1 MTAAAAEQDKADKVA
16 APIYGNMVE
25 LAGESTLKNV
35 SIDDIEPVHV
45 EPDAQFIKS
54 IAASNGAQVPIVLM
68 SGAGKRYRIIDG
80 IRRVAAHRTLELK
93 TIAARLYD
101 ANAFTPKDRA
111 IALVRLN
118 HHRSVNP
125 IAEYNALDTLRKAG
139 MTDSKDIAQA
149 VGLNIRQVQRIL
161 RLDKLQPEL
170 RTLLADGRMTFD
182 TAIKAAAL
190 PAKEQKKLAKM
201 AADGGE
207 DEAGRV
213 TLDAVH
219 SLREKGPAHNMA
231 LLIGDSLAPT
241 MATLIGQAIASLERA
256 AALTDGDNTKAIHG
270 AIKILKGVN

>member
-1 MTAAAAEQDKADKVA
+1 MTAVAAEQDKADKVA

-139 MTDSKDIAQA
+139 MTDS
-149 VGLNIRQVQRIL
+149 IL

-190 PAKEQKKLAKM
+190 PTKEQKKLAKM

-219 SLREKGPAHNMA
+219 ALREKGPAHNMA